1 MTPVNPEILIALN
14 AGIQSEIASYVFYV
28 EAAKGIGDTELK
40 GILEDLAHE
49 EKEHFQIL
57 ERQHHSLVTSE
68 KWISTADILK
78 SPGLPEIGEEMAL
91 KHQALIDEVRQA
103 NDTVKVL
110 KIAYRLEVEAFNLFS
125 GQVEI
130 AKSDEA
136 KKMFDTLAKFEKG
149 HMNMIQGL
157 IDKFS

>member
-28 EAAKGIGDTELK
+28 EAAKRIGDTELK

-78 SPGLPEIGEEMAL
+78 EPGLPEIGEEMAG
-91 KHQALIDEVRQA
+91 KHQALVEEVKQA
-103 NDTVKVL
+103 NDTLKVL
-110 KIAYRLEVEAFNLFS
+110 KIAYRLEVEAFQLFS
-125 GQVEI
+125 GQAEQ
-130 AKSDEA
+130 AESDEA
-136 KKMFDTLAKFEKG
+136 KSMFETLAKFEKG
-149 HMNMIQGL
+149 HMNMIQGM
-157 IDKFS
+157 IDKLV